1 MSEPP
6 SKRRRHSFGGDPRLL
21 PRVRQVL
28 SENDDL
34 DAEGIVA
41 RLQRRHPE
49 YRRKKRNA
57 LLYSVTNALEI
68 IVQEDPRPATDE
80 VVEDDLE
87 GSSVTDEDVVPY
99 PDQNMMNKSINDLY
113 KTPDS
118 KSAASKDKESA
129 VDSEKVR
136 KKTKKPKS
144 NDVDAAIQDNLKKRM
159 AKEKEIALINPT
171 ARFADLGGMEGP
183 LEEVCN
189 MLMHLKHPEVYKK
202 LGVVP
207 PRGFLL
213 HGPPGC
219 GKTLLAHAISG
230 ELELP
235 MIRVAAPEIVA
246 GVSGESE
253 ERIRELFDKAVNSA
267 PCVFFID
274 EIDAVT
280 PKRETAQREME
291 RRIVAQLLSSL
302 DDLSQREL
310 PAEVLVIGATNRPDA
325 LDPALRRA
333 GRFDREICLGIPDE
347 AARERILNVLCRKL
361 TLGPEVELSVVAHKT
376 PGYVGAD
383 LMALTREATMS
394 AINRIFRGIE
404 ESVKATGEGPRN
416 RLDVAVALLKE
427 VPPLDDEQ
435 LKNLCVD
442 VADFDSALRLVQ
454 PSAKREGFAT
464 VPDVTWD
471 DVGALTSIRE
481 ALQVAILAP
490 VRHRDKYE
498 SLGLVT
504 PTGILLHG
512 PPGCGKT
519 LLAKAIANESGINF
533 ISVKGPELLNM
544 YVGESERAV
553 RQCFQRARNS
563 APCVIFFD
571 ELDALCPRRSDS
583 ADGGS
588 ASRVVNQLLTEM
600 DGLEPRKQVF
610 VLAATNRPDIIDP
623 AMLRPGRLDE
633 VLYVGLPSSEER
645 VEILKTLTRNGTRP
659 RLEETVSLEGIGKDE
674 RCEGFSGADL
684 SALVRQASVIALTK
698 YLKDGAE
705 GTILVGSQH
714 FDAAFGKVSASNKGR
729 RTFKK
734 DSAKVNVPPE
744 VC

>member
-1 MSEPP
+1 MDTDS
-6 SKRRRHSFGGDPRLL
+6 
-21 PRVRQVL
+21 
-28 SENDDL
+28 
-34 DAEGIVA
+34 IVA
-41 RLQRRHPE
+41 KLQRRHPE
-49 YRRKKRNA
+49 YKRKKRNA
-57 LLYSVTNALEI
+57 LYHSVTKVLEI
-68 IVQEDPRPATDE
+68 ICADDPGPAAVPVGE
-80 VVEDDLE
+80 GNNDD
-87 GSSVTDEDVVPY
+87 SSVTDEDVVPY
-99 PDQNMMNKSINDLY
+99 PDQNAMNKSMNNLY
-113 KTPDS
+113 KTPEPN
-118 KSAASKDKESA
+118 AASKDEDGTQKPRKS
-129 VDSEKVR
+129 S
-136 KKTKKPKS
+136 KKTKS
-144 NDVDAAIQDNLKKRM
+144 NDVDAAIEDNLKKRM
-159 AKEKEIALINPT
+159 AKDKEIALINPT
-171 ARFADLGGMEGP
+171 VRFADVGGMEGP
-183 LEEVCN
+183 LEEICN

-219 GKTLLAHAISG
+219 GKTLLAHAIAG

-235 MIRVAAPEIVA
+235 MLRVAAPEIVA

-347 AARERILNVLCRKL
+347 AARKRILGVLCRKL
-361 TLGPEVELSVVAHKT
+361 TLGTEVNLAAVAHKT

-404 ESVKATGEGPRN
+404 EGVKATGEGPRS
-416 RLDVAVALLKE
+416 RLDLAISLLKE
-427 VPPLDDEQ
+427 VPPLDETQ
-435 LKNLCVD
+435 LKNLCVEGL
-442 VADFDSALRLVQ
+442 DFDGALKLVQ

-498 SLGLVT
+498 ALGLVT

-571 ELDALCPRRSDS
+571 EIDALCPRRSDI

-600 DGLEPRKQVF
+600 DGLEARKQVF

-633 VLYVGLPSSEER
+633 VLYVGLPSADER

-659 RLEETVSLEGIGKDE
+659 PLEADVSLEQVGRDE

-684 SALVRQASVIALTK
+684 AALVRQAAVIALTK
-698 YLKDGAE
+698 YLKERSE
-705 GTILVGSQH
+705 GRVLVGAQH

-729 RTFKK
+729 RTVKK
-734 DSAKVNVPPE
+734 AES
-744 VC
+744 

>member
-6 SKRRRHSFGGDPRLL
+6 QKRKRHSFGGDQRLL

-34 DAEGIVA
+34 DAESIVA

-49 YRRKKRNA
+49 YRRKKRKA
-57 LLYSVTNALEI
+57 LLYSVTNALEVI
-68 IVQEDPRPATDE
+68 IQEDPQPGTDTAGQ
-80 VVEDDLE
+80 EDLDD
-87 GSSVTDEDVVPY
+87 SSVTDEDVVPY
-99 PDQNMMNKSINDLY
+99 PDQNTMNKSINDLY
-113 KTPDS
+113 KTPDT
-118 KSAASKDKESA
+118 KSAVPNDKG
-129 VDSEKVR
+129 SEKAR
-136 KKTKKPKS
+136 KTPKKPKS

-183 LEEVCN
+183 LEEICN

-213 HGPPGC
+213 HGPPGS
-219 GKTLLAHAISG
+219 GKTLLAHAIAG

-253 ERIRELFDKAVNSA
+253 ERIRELFDRAVNSA
-267 PCVFFID
+267 PCIFFID

-347 AARERILNVLCRKL
+347 AARERILAVLCRKL
-361 TLGPEVELSVVAHKT
+361 TLAPEVELSVVAHRT

-416 RLDVAVALLKE
+416 RLDVAVSLLKE

-442 VADFDSALRLVQ
+442 VTDFESALKLVQ

-464 VPDVTWD
+464 VPDVTWE
-471 DVGALTSIRE
+471 DVGALSSIRE

-633 VLYVGLPSSEER
+633 VLYVGLPSPNER

-659 RLEETVSLEGIGKDE
+659 LLEETVSLESVGKDQ

-684 SALVRQASVIALTK
+684 AALVRQASVIALTK

-705 GTILVGSQH
+705 GTILVGSEH

-729 RTFKK
+729 KTFKK
-734 DSAKVNVPPE
+734 VEKVKVAPE
-744 VC
+744 SVE

>member
-6 SKRRRHSFGGDPRLL
+6 LKRKRHSFGGDQRLL

-68 IVQEDPRPATDE
+68 IVQEDPRPATDTVGE
-80 VVEDDLE
+80 EDLD

-99 PDQNMMNKSINDLY
+99 PDQNTMNKSINDLY

-118 KSAASKDKESA
+118 KPEVPKDKG
-129 VDSEKVR
+129 SEKAR
-136 KKTKKPKS
+136 KTPKKSKS
-144 NDVDAAIQDNLKKRM
+144 NDVDSAIQENLKKRM

-219 GKTLLAHAISG
+219 GKTLLAHAIAG

-253 ERIRELFDKAVNSA
+253 ERIRELFDRAVNSA
-267 PCVFFID
+267 PCIFFID

-347 AARERILNVLCRKL
+347 AARERILAVLCRKL
-361 TLGPEVELSVVAHKT
+361 TLGPEVKLSVVAHRT

-416 RLDVAVALLKE
+416 RLDVAVSLLKE

-442 VADFDSALRLVQ
+442 VGDFESALKLVQ

-588 ASRVVNQLLTEM
+588 AVRVVNQLLTEM

-659 RLEETVSLEGIGKDE
+659 LLEETVSLEDIGKDQ

-684 SALVRQASVIALTK
+684 AALVRQASVIALTK

-705 GTILVGSQH
+705 GRILVGSEH

-734 DSAKVNVPPE
+734 VEKVNVAPE
-744 VC
+744 SVE

>member
-1 MSEPP
+1 MNERQA
-6 SKRRRHSFGGDPRLL
+6 KRKRKSFGGDPRLL
-21 PRVRQVL
+21 PRVKQVL
-28 SENDDL
+28 NEHDSVDADDIT
-34 DAEGIVA
+34 AI
-41 RLQRRHPE
+41 LQQQYPE
-49 YRRKKRNA
+49 YKRKKRNA
-57 LLYSVTNALEI
+57 LSYSVTHILEMLA
-68 IVQEDPRPATDE
+68 EDEPPAEPDPE
-80 VVEDDLE
+80 SV
-87 GSSVTDEDVVPY
+87 SSPTDEDVEPY
-99 PDQNMMNKSINDLY
+99 PDKNMVNKSITDLY
-113 KTPDS
+113 RTPDP
-118 KSAASKDKESA
+118 KQTETPPQKN
-129 VDSEKVR
+129 R
-136 KKTKKPKS
+136 KAPRKLKP
-144 NDVDAAIQDNLKKRM
+144 NDVDGAVEQNLKNRM
-159 AKEKEIALINPT
+159 NRQKEIVLMTPT
-171 ARFADLGGMEGP
+171 TKFADLGGMEGP
-183 LEEVCN
+183 LEEICN

-219 GKTLLAHAISG
+219 GKTLLAHAIAG
-230 ELELP
+230 ELEMP
-235 MIRVAAPEIVA
+235 MIKVAAPEIVA

-267 PCVFFID
+267 PCIFFID

-291 RRIVAQLLSSL
+291 RRIVAQLLSSM
-302 DDLSQREL
+302 DDLSQRDL
-310 PAEVLVIGATNRPDA
+310 PAEVLVIGATNRPDS

-347 AARERILNVLCRKL
+347 AARARILGVLCRKL
-361 TLGPEVELSVVAHKT
+361 TLGPGVNLSAVAHRT
-376 PGYVGAD
+376 PGHVGAD

-394 AINRIFRGIE
+394 AINRIFRSIE
-404 ESVKATGEGPRN
+404 DKVTAMAGGEPKRK
-416 RLDVAVALLKE
+416 LDTALSLLKE
-427 VPPLDDEQ
+427 VPPLDEEQ
-435 LKNLCVD
+435 LKNLSVGME
-442 VADFDSALRLVQ
+442 DFESALKLVQ

-498 SLGLVT
+498 MLGLTT

-563 APCVIFFD
+563 SPCVIFFD

-610 VLAATNRPDIIDP
+610 VLGATNRPDIIDP

-633 VLYVGLPSSEER
+633 VLYVGLPSPDER
-645 VEILKTLTRNGTRP
+645 VEILKTLTRNGSRP
-659 RLEETVSLEGIGKDE
+659 PLNASVSLEELGKDS
-674 RCEGFSGADL
+674 RCDGFSGADL
-684 SALVRQASVIALTK
+684 AALVRQAAVIALTAF
-698 YLKDGAE
+698 LKE
-705 GTILVGSQH
+705 GSDAKLLVGCEH
-714 FDAAFGKVSASNKGR
+714 FDAAFQKVTASNKGHR
-729 RTFKK
+729 NFKK
-734 DSAKVNVPPE
+734 PARTSIRSEEPSGTE
-744 VC
+744 

>member
-1 MSEPP
+1 MSEPQA
-6 SKRRRHSFGGDPRLL
+6 KRRRRTFGGDPRLL

-28 SENDDL
+28 SENDHL
-34 DAEGIVA
+34 DVEDVVTK
-41 RLQRRHPE
+41 LQRRHPE
-49 YRRKKRNA
+49 YKRKKRNA
-57 LLYSVTNALEI
+57 LFYSVTQAIEI
-68 IVQEDPRPATDE
+68 IAGDDPVPGTDTVGE
-80 VVEDDLE
+80 GDLD

-99 PDQNMMNKSINDLY
+99 PDKNMMNKSMNDLY
-113 KTPDS
+113 KTPDP
-118 KSAASKDKESA
+118 KQASKENDTAAKA
-129 VDSEKVR
+129 R
-136 KKTKKPKS
+136 KTPKKPKS
-144 NDVDAAIQDNLKKRM
+144 SDVDAAIQDNLKKRM

-183 LEEVCN
+183 VEEVCN
-189 MLMHLKHPEVYKK
+189 MLMHLKHPEVYKR

-219 GKTLLAHAISG
+219 GKTLLAHAIAG

-267 PCVFFID
+267 PCIFFID

-291 RRIVAQLLSSL
+291 RRIVAQLLSSM

-347 AARERILNVLCRKL
+347 AARERILAVLCRKL
-361 TLGPEVELSVVAHKT
+361 TLGTDVKLITIAHRT

-394 AINRIFRGIE
+394 AINRIFHGIE
-404 ESVKATGEGPRN
+404 EGVQATGEGPRN
-416 RLDVAVALLKE
+416 RLDMAVSLLKD
-427 VPPLDDEQ
+427 VPPLDDTQ
-435 LKNLCVD
+435 LKTLCVD
-442 VADFDSALRLVQ
+442 IQDFEEALKLVQ

-498 SLGLVT
+498 ALGLVT

-571 ELDALCPRRSDS
+571 ELDALCPRRSES

-633 VLYVGLPSSEER
+633 VLYVGLPSTEER

-659 RLEETVSLEGIGKDE
+659 PLQATVSLEEIGKDE
-674 RCEGFSGADL
+674 RCESFSGADL
-684 SALVRQASVIALTK
+684 AALVRQASVIALTK
-698 YLKDGAE
+698 YLKDNAE
-705 GTILVGSQH
+705 GQLLVGSEH

-729 RTFKK
+729 RILKK
-734 DSAKVNVPPE
+734 VEA
-744 VC
+744 